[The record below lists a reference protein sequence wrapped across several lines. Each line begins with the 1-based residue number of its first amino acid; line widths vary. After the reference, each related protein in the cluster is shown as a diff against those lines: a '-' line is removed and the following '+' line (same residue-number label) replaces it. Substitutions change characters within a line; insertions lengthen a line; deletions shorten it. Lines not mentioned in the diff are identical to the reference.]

1 MISACVITHNE
12 AANIERCLRSLRFCD
27 ELLVI
32 DARSADA
39 TRDIATSLGARV
51 IERDWPG
58 FRSQREFAMQAASHD
73 WILFLDA
80 DEELAD
86 AGAECIG
93 RLRDEGSLARYD
105 GYWLPRHNRYY
116 DRYVLHGDWRSDRGI
131 RLFDRRRA
139 RVAGREIHEHI
150 AVEGRVTQIG
160 AVVLHESYV
169 DLDQQLAKLSRYATL
184 MAECWFREGRRASV
198 LACIFNPYWR
208 FIRSYLL
215 RFGVLDGWR
224 GFVIATAEA
233 RYVREKYLRLLVLEK
248 SAVVL
253 ANGEWRPRS
262 MNART
267 TARK

>member
-1 MISACVITHNE
+1 MISACVITRNE
-12 AANIERCLRSLRFCD
+12 AANIARCLHSLRFCD

-32 DARSADA
+32 DARSTDA
-39 TRDIATSLGARV
+39 TREIATNLGARV

-58 FRSQREFAMQAASHD
+58 FRSQREFALQAASHD

-80 DEELAD
+80 DEELTA
-86 AGAECIG
+86 AGAEWIR

-139 RVAGREIHEHI
+139 RVAGREIHEYI
-150 AVEGRVTQIG
+150 AVDGQVAHLD
-160 AVVLHESYV
+160 AVVLHESYA
-169 DLDQQLAKLSRYATL
+169 DLDQQLTKLSRYAKL

-198 LACIFNPYWR
+198 LACIFNPGWR
-208 FIRSYLL
+208 FIRSYLFRL
-215 RFGVLDGWR
+215 GMLDGWR
-224 GFVIATAEA
+224 GFVIAMAEA

-248 SAVVL
+248 SAAAL
-253 ANGEWRPRS
+253 EKGEWRPSPRRS
-262 MNART
+262 
-267 TARK
+267 